1 MRKVQLAAAVFVGWV
16 IFSSPAAHAAIHPN
30 DIGFFLGAST
40 PTEKKSDTSLSIG
53 AEYERRPHERWGF
66 GAVSDFVF
74 GDFKRTALA
83 APAVFIHPVGDLK
96 IAVAPAAE
104 WVEKEVVGPQGTSM
118 KHEVHFVM
126 RLGFSYVFH
135 SGHFSL
141 SPLLNV
147 DFIGET
153 KTTLVYG
160 VVFGW
165 GF

>member
-1 MRKVQLAAAVFVGWV
+1 MTKVGLTAALFVGLV
-16 IFSSPAAHAAIHPN
+16 ISSSPAAHAAIHPN

-40 PTEKKSDTSLSIG
+40 PTKKKSDTSFSIG

>member
-30 DIGFFLGAST
+30 EIGFFLGAST

-53 AEYERRPHERWGF
+53 ADYERRPHERWGL

-74 GDFKRTALA
+74 GDFKRTALVG
-83 APAVFIHPVGDLK
+83 PAVFIHPVGDLK
-96 IAVAPAAE
+96 ITAAPSAE
-104 WVEKEVVGPQGTSM
+104 FVEKDVVGPQGPST
-118 KHEVHFVM
+118 KHEGHFVM
-126 RLGFSYVFH
+126 RLGFSYGFH

-141 SPLLNV
+141 SPILNV

>member
-1 MRKVQLAAAVFVGWV
+1 MMKVGLAAALFVGLV
-16 IFSSPAAHAAIHPN
+16 ISSSPAAHAAIHPN

-40 PTEKKSDTSLSIG
+40 PTKKKSDTSFSIG